1 MYQNHDFFPDRFRR
15 PTLKFSCALRAQS
28 LLFPENIDFFTLLW
42 LTLTARSRMTDGPA
56 GDADRKVKCV
66 CPNTAGGIDIS
77 GNKNPTIW

>member
-66 CPNTAGGIDIS
+66 CPKFNRLQSARRFVLLVRI
-77 GNKNPTIW
+77 